1 MAISMGGGK
10 GVSVMSDI
18 NITPL
23 TDVFLVL
30 LIIFMVTA
38 GLLMGAR
45 VGLPGMPQ
53 PGASQ
58 AQLEVFVT
66 LSPEGKV
73 FVNGEEV
80 LRDSDMVNLIRQRLI
95 LSKDKL
101 VVFNFAPQSKMG
113 RAVELMD
120 AANIAGAQK
129 LAMFSPIDVGR
140 AD

>member
-10 GVSVMSDI
+10 GVNVMSDI

-73 FVNGEEV
+73 FVNGVEV
-80 LRDSDMVNLIRQRLI
+80 LRDSDMVNLISQRLI

>member
-1 MAISMGGGK
+1 MAISAGGERGTTF
-10 GVSVMSDI
+10 SDI

-38 GLLMGAR
+38 GLLMGTK

-53 PGASQ
+53 PGGSQ
-58 AQLEVFVT
+58 AQLDVFVT

-73 FVNGEEV
+73 YVNGEEV
-80 LRDSDMVNLIRQRLI
+80 LRDTELVNLIRQRLT

-101 VVFNFAPQSKMG
+101 VVFNLAKEAKMG

-120 AANIAGAQK
+120 AANLAGAQK